1 MKRNDQDEKGNSS
14 FIIKSF
20 IKLIFN
26 FLNHVVKD
34 WENKFGNKGY
44 KELSQKYD
52 VIEKKVFNDIRDLKN
67 KIEKLT
73 LRIFWLNLFAI
84 VLLCCVI
91 IELIL
96 LIKLG

>member
-1 MKRNDQDEKGNSS
+1 MKANEHDEKGNSS
-14 FIIKSF
+14 IVIKSF

-26 FLNHVVKD
+26 FLNHMVRD
-34 WENKFGNKGY
+34 WENRFSSRGY

-52 VIEKKVFNDIRDLKN
+52 VIEKRVFKDIHDLRN

-73 LRIFWLNLFAI
+73 VRIFWLNLFAI
-84 VLLCCVI
+84 VLLCCVVV
-91 IELIL
+91 ELIL

>member
-1 MKRNDQDEKGNSS
+1 MKRNNQDEKGNNS
-14 FIIKSF
+14 FVIKSF
-20 IKLIFN
+20 IKLFFN
-26 FLNHVVKD
+26 FLNHIVKD
-34 WENKFGNKGY
+34 WENKFGNRGY

-52 VIEKKVFNDIRDLKN
+52 VIEKRVFKDIHDLKN

-73 LRIFWLNLFAI
+73 LRIFWLNLLT
-84 VLLCCVI
+84 VLLFCCVV

>member
-1 MKRNDQDEKGNSS
+1 MKNKNQDEKGSNSLV
-14 FIIKSF
+14 IKSF
-20 IKLIFN
+20 IKLFFN
-26 FLNHVVKD
+26 FLNHIVKD
-34 WENKFGNKGY
+34 WENKFSNRGY

-52 VIEKKVFNDIRDLKN
+52 VIEKKVFKDIHDLRN

-73 LRIFWLNLFAI
+73 VRIFWLNLLAAL
-84 VLLCCVI
+84 LLCCVV

>member
-1 MKRNDQDEKGNSS
+1 MKRKAQDEKGNSS

-26 FLNHVVKD
+26 FLNHMVKD
-34 WENKFGNKGY
+34 WENKFGNRGY

-52 VIEKKVFNDIRDLKN
+52 VIEKRVFKDIHDLKN

-73 LRIFWLNLFAI
+73 VRIFWLNLLT
-84 VLLCCVI
+84 VLLLCCVVV
-91 IELIL
+91 ELIL

>member
-1 MKRNDQDEKGNSS
+1 MKRKDQDEKGSHS
-14 FIIKSF
+14 FVIKSF
-20 IKLIFN
+20 IKLFFN
-26 FLNHVVKD
+26 FLNHIVKD
-34 WENKFGNKGY
+34 WENKFSNRGY

-52 VIEKKVFNDIRDLKN
+52 VIEKKVFKDIHDLRN

-73 LRIFWLNLFAI
+73 VRIFWLNLLAAL
-84 VLLCCVI
+84 LLCCVV

>member
-1 MKRNDQDEKGNSS
+1 MKANERDEKGNTS

-34 WENKFGNKGY
+34 WENKFSNRGY

-52 VIEKKVFNDIRDLKN
+52 VIEKKVFHDIHDLKN
-67 KIEKLT
+67 KIEKLAV
-73 LRIFWLNLFAI
+73 RIFWLNLFAV

>member
-1 MKRNDQDEKGNSS
+1 MKANEREEKSNYSLV
-14 FIIKSF
+14 IKSF

-26 FLNHVVKD
+26 FLNHMVKD
-34 WENKFGNKGY
+34 WENKFSNRGY

-52 VIEKKVFNDIRDLKN
+52 VIEKKVFNDIHNLTN

-73 LRIFWLNLFAI
+73 VRMFWLNLFAV

>member
-1 MKRNDQDEKGNSS
+1 MKNKNQDEKGSNSLV
-14 FIIKSF
+14 IKSF

-34 WENKFGNKGY
+34 WENKFSNRGY

-52 VIEKKVFNDIRDLKN
+52 VIEKKVFKDIHDLRN

-73 LRIFWLNLFAI
+73 VRIFWLNLLAAL
-84 VLLCCVI
+84 LLCCVV

>member
-1 MKRNDQDEKGNSS
+1 MKTNEREEKSNYSLV
-14 FIIKSF
+14 IKSF

-34 WENKFGNKGY
+34 WENKFSNRGY

-52 VIEKKVFNDIRDLKN
+52 VIEKKVFNDIHKLTN

-73 LRIFWLNLFAI
+73 VRMFWLNLFAV

>member
-1 MKRNDQDEKGNSS
+1 MKANEHDEKGNSS
-14 FIIKSF
+14 IVIKSF

-26 FLNHVVKD
+26 FLNHMVRD
-34 WENKFGNKGY
+34 WENKFSSRGY

-52 VIEKKVFNDIRDLKN
+52 VIEKRVFKDIHDLRN

-73 LRIFWLNLFAI
+73 VRVFWLNLLAA
-84 VLLCCVI
+84 LLFCCAI

-96 LIKLG
+96 LIQLG